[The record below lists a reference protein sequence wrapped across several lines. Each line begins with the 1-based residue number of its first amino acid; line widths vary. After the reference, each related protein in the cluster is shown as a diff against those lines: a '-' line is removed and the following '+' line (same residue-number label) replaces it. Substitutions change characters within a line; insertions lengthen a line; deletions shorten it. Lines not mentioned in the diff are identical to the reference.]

1 MKLEIKHFKAKLN
14 DYSYLISKLTRVRE
28 ALLDLET
35 RRGVHAVRY
44 DKGPSGSNPLLKELN
59 RLKDIDRNEF
69 LEKLEAQYQGE
80 LDSIMDFIDKCPVG
94 ASVFRIYCTGES
106 SYEKEAEQLFM
117 APKTLQRL
125 INKEIVKYLNS

>member
-106 SYEKEAEQLFM
+106 TYKEEAE
-117 APKTLQRL
+117 TLHLHPTVLKKKVNR
-125 INKEIVKYLNS
+125 EIEKYLEK